1 MIRTNQRMAES
12 ALGVIA
18 LYTFAAWVYV
28 ALCALVAPDTLHLPL
43 MHLSA
48 WPHEDT
54 FGVMCFVLSFG
65 SALGWQLLRA
75 SRRSP
80 LDADLRAASRDRE
93 LGHSEL

>member
-1 MIRTNQRMAES
+1 MIRANQRMAE
-12 ALGVIA
+12 AVLGVIA
-18 LYTFAAWVYV
+18 VYTFASWIYV

-54 FGVMCFVLSFG
+54 FGVMCFVLSFV

-75 SRRSP
+75 RRRP
-80 LDADLRAASRDRE
+80 PVNAE
-93 LGHSEL
+93 LGHREKCER